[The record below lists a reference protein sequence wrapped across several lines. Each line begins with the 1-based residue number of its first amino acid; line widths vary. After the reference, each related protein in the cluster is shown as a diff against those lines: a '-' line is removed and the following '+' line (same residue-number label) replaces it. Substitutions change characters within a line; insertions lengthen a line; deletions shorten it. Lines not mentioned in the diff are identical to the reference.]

1 MLFSRLDSFRLGR
14 IKMPFQVWGY
24 VCLLRHYGCQ
34 IILYVHT
41 PNKEFD
47 DFPMKFED
55 VSEIPTINRAEWIDY
70 LEKRAAEG
78 YEIKY
83 STNCDNEPEIIIAV
97 KNIGQPVFAE

>member
-1 MLFSRLDSFRLGR
+1 MSLKANISPHL
-14 IKMPFQVWGY
+14 KW
-24 VCLLRHYGCQ
+24 H
-34 IILYVHT
+34 LY
-41 PNKEFD
+41 PSKS
-47 DFPMKFED
+47 